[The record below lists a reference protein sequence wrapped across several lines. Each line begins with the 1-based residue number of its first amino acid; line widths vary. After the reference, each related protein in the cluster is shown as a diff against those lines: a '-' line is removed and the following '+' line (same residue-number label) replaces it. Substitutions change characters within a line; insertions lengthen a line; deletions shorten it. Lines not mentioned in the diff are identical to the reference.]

1 MAVLTTTVGWFP
13 KPAALRQARWRFA
26 EGEIEAAELR
36 QAEERATRETIELQ
50 RAIGIEL
57 PVDGQ
62 MDRGDMIGSYVDRV
76 DGMEIGGLVRCVGN
90 RYYRKPRIV
99 GEVGLDG
106 SASIDHWKVAQAQS
120 PVPIKAI
127 VTGPYTL
134 MDWSFD
140 EHYGSRE
147 ACCLAMAEVVRSE
160 VEGLVDAGA
169 TDVEIDEPAIT
180 VRLEELGLAARGLDR
195 VTGSI
200 RDRARTWCHLAY
212 VEAPASLAEI
222 FALPVDGILL
232 EMANSRF
239 RIVDH
244 LPALPEGKLLG
255 AGVVDVMSERVETA
269 DEIAATIRSLLKR
282 LPSERLWITP
292 DSGLRTLEPDV
303 ARAKLEA
310 MVKAA
315 AL

>member
-1 MAVLTTTVGWFP
+1 MAILTTTVGWFP
-13 KPAALRQARWRFA
+13 KPVALRQARWRFA

-36 QAEERATRETIELQ
+36 QAEDRATRDAIELQ
-50 RAIGIEL
+50 RSIGIEL

-62 MDRGDMIGSYVDRV
+62 MDRGDMVGSYAGRI
-76 DGMEIGGLVRCVGN
+76 DGMEAGSLVRCVGN
-90 RYYRKPRIV
+90 RYYRKPRVV
-99 GEVGLDG
+99 GDVGG
-106 SASIDHWKVAQAQS
+106 NAAAAIEHWKAAQAQS

-147 ACCLAMAEVVRSE
+147 ACCLALAEVVRSE

-169 TDVEIDEPAIT
+169 VDVEIDEPAIT
-180 VRLEELGLAARGLDR
+180 VRPDEHVLAARALDR

-212 VEAPASLAEI
+212 GDAPASLAEI

-232 EMANSRF
+232 EMANSGF
-239 RIVDH
+239 SIVDR

-269 DEIAATIRSLLKR
+269 DEIRATIER
-282 LPSERLWITP
+282 LIRRVPAERLWITP
-292 DSGLRTLEPDV
+292 DSGLRTLNPDV

-310 MVKAA
+310 MVNAA
-315 AL
+315 AF

>member
-1 MAVLTTTVGWFP
+1 MAILTTTVGWFP
-13 KPAALRQARWRFA
+13 KPVELRQARWRFA
-26 EGEIEAAELR
+26 EGEIEATELR
-36 QAEERATRETIELQ
+36 QAEELATRDAIELQ
-50 RAIGIEL
+50 RSIGIEL

-62 MDRGDMIGSYVDRV
+62 MDRGDMVGSYVDRI
-76 DGMEIGGLVRCVGN
+76 DGMEAAGLVRCVGN

-99 GEVGLDG
+99 EEVGGDG
-106 SASIDHWKVAQAQS
+106 AAAVEHWKAAQATS
-120 PVPIKAI
+120 PVPVKAI

-147 ACCLAMAEVVRSE
+147 ACCLALAEVVATE

-169 TDVEIDEPAIT
+169 SDVEIDEPAMT
-180 VRLEELGLAARGLDR
+180 VRPDELALAARGLDR

-212 VEAPASLAEI
+212 GGAATALAEI

-232 EMANSRF
+232 EMANSGF
-239 RIVDH
+239 RLVDH
-244 LPALPEGKLLG
+244 LPALPEDKLLA
-255 AGVVDVMSERVETA
+255 AGVVDVMSDRVETA
-269 DEIAATIRSLLKR
+269 DEIAATIAR
-282 LPSERLWITP
+282 LVTRVPVERLWITP
-292 DSGLRTLEPDV
+292 DSGLRTLDPEV